1 MVSREGPVKSQDKR
15 RSERGGSRL
24 KLLITLVIVGFLIFT
39 AVEVVPIYVNAYQFQ
54 DSMESEAR
62 FALSGYPIK
71 SADDI
76 RSDLWAKAQDLSI
89 PLNSKDDIKVT
100 EVQQDVEININYSVL
115 VDLKVY
121 QFSLQFHPHADNHT
135 I

>member
-1 MVSREGPVKSQDKR
+1 M
-15 RSERGGSRL
+15 

-39 AVEVVPIYVNAYQFQ
+39 AVEVVPVYVNAYQFQ
-54 DSMESEAR
+54 DSMQSEAR

-76 RSDLWAKAQDLSI
+76 RNDLWQKAQDLSI
-89 PLNSKDDIKVT
+89 PLASKDAIKVT
-100 EVQQDVEININYSVL
+100 EVQQDVEINIDYSVP

>member
-1 MVSREGPVKSQDKR
+1 M
-15 RSERGGSRL
+15 